1 MMVPIDQSPGVF
13 LAATFF
19 RTRATGPESR
29 RSLPLGPGCICPGP
43 RGSASSAFRT
53 RPASGSASGAQ
64 GPWDWAY
71 ARLFVPQPAGTVR
84 PGEKT
89 TLASTRVSG
98 VFCFPG
104 FGLFGVPRGR
114 NYLLALGNLISF
126 RPVRF
131 RAWGS
136 VIGPISGGYLGFE
149 NLAYS
154 LSVFLARPSL

>member
-1 MMVPIDQSPGVF
+1 MTNLRGS
-13 LAATFF
+13 
-19 RTRATGPESR
+19 SWR
-29 RSLPLGPGCICPGP
+29 RPSSGLGPLAPSPVGPCPWAPAVYARAPGAPPPRPFGLAQPLARRPGP
-43 RGSASSAFRT
+43 RVRGI
-53 RPASGSASGAQ
+53 
-64 GPWDWAY
+64 GPY

-126 RPVRF
+126 RPVCF

-149 NLAYS
+149 HLAYS
-154 LSVFLARPSL
+154 TSVFLARPSL